1 MLNISILEKWH
12 QWMMNKVPD
21 EKYNQRLSEISSL
34 CKYLHEVNKYSKVKY
49 EIKCLVNNQLYKL
62 LSNFRYPT
70 NVENG
75 DQGI

>member
-1 MLNISILEKWH
+1 MLNISILDKWH

-21 EKYNQRLSEISSL
+21 EKYDQRLSEISSL

-49 EIKCLVNNQLYKL
+49 GIKCLVNNQLYKL
-62 LSNFRYPT
+62 LSILGM
-70 NVENG
+70 VENG